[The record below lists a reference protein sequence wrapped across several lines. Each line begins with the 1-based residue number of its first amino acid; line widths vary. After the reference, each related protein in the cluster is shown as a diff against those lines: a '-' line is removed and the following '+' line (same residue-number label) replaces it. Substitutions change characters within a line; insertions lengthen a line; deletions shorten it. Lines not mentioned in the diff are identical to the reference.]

1 LNLKRENPLC
11 CGQTVGMKIV
21 VLHQSRTGNTKKAAE
36 LIGGAVQSSG
46 AEVTVR
52 PISNIDYK
60 ELADADLIF
69 VGTWVDGLILLG
81 HRPGDSGKIKKVPKL
96 WNKKVVAF
104 MTHALNPGNAA
115 EKMTSLL
122 EEHGATVI
130 AARSL
135 NRHKLEL
142 EAPAFASEVLSLVNV

>member
-1 LNLKRENPLC
+1 MS
-11 CGQTVGMKIV
+11 MKVV

-46 AEVTVR
+46 ASVSVR
-52 PISNIDYK
+52 SVSNIDYK

-69 VGTWVDGLILLG
+69 VGTWVDGLIMFG

-96 WNKKVVAF
+96 WDKKVVAF

-115 EKMTSLL
+115 EKMASLL
-122 EEHGATVI
+122 EEHGANVL
-130 AARSL
+130 ASRSL
-135 NRHKLEL
+135 NRHHLEL
-142 EAPAFASEVLSLVNV
+142 EAPAFTNEALSLFNGVGVTA

>member
-1 LNLKRENPLC
+1 
-11 CGQTVGMKIV
+11 MKIV
-21 VLHQSRTGNTKKAAE
+21 VLHQSRTGNTKRAAE

-46 AEVTVR
+46 DEVTVR

-122 EEHGATVI
+122 EEHGATVV

>member
-1 LNLKRENPLC
+1 MS
-11 CGQTVGMKIV
+11 MKVV

-46 AEVTVR
+46 ASVSVR
-52 PISNIDYK
+52 SVSNIDYK

-69 VGTWVDGLILLG
+69 VGTWVDGLIMFG

-96 WNKKVVAF
+96 WDKKVVAF

-115 EKMTSLL
+115 EKMASLL
-122 EEHGATVI
+122 EGHGANVL
-130 AARSL
+130 ASRSL
-135 NRHKLEL
+135 SRHHLEL
-142 EAPAFASEVLSLVNV
+142 EAPAFANETLSLFNSVGVTA

>member
-1 LNLKRENPLC
+1 MS
-11 CGQTVGMKIV
+11 MKVV

-46 AEVTVR
+46 ASVSVR
-52 PISNIDYK
+52 SVSNIDYK

-69 VGTWVDGLILLG
+69 VGTWVDGLIMCG

-96 WNKKVVAF
+96 WDKKVVAF

-115 EKMTSLL
+115 EKMASLL
-122 EEHGATVI
+122 EEHGANVL
-130 AARSL
+130 ASRSL
-135 NRHKLEL
+135 NRHHLEL
-142 EAPAFASEVLSLVNV
+142 EAPAFANEALSLFNSVGVTA

>member
-1 LNLKRENPLC
+1 MS
-11 CGQTVGMKIV
+11 MKVV

-46 AEVTVR
+46 ASVSVR
-52 PISNIDYK
+52 SVSNIDYK

-69 VGTWVDGLILLG
+69 VGTWVDGLIMFG

-96 WNKKVVAF
+96 WDKKVVAF

-115 EKMTSLL
+115 EKMASLL
-122 EEHGATVI
+122 EEHGANVL
-130 AARSL
+130 ASRSL
-135 NRHKLEL
+135 NRHHLKL
-142 EAPAFASEVLSLVNV
+142 EAPAFANEALSLFNSAGVTA

>member
-1 LNLKRENPLC
+1 MS
-11 CGQTVGMKIV
+11 MKVV

-46 AEVTVR
+46 ASVSVR
-52 PISNIDYK
+52 SVSNIDYK

-69 VGTWVDGLILLG
+69 VGTWVDGLIMFG

-96 WNKKVVAF
+96 WDKKVVAF

-115 EKMTSLL
+115 EKMASLL
-122 EEHGATVI
+122 EEHGANVL
-130 AARSL
+130 ASRSL
-135 NRHKLEL
+135 NRHHLEL
-142 EAPAFASEVLSLVNV
+142 EAPAFANEALSLFNGVGVTA

>member
-1 LNLKRENPLC
+1 MS
-11 CGQTVGMKIV
+11 MKVV

-46 AEVTVR
+46 ASVSVR
-52 PISNIDYK
+52 SVSNIDYK

-69 VGTWVDGLILLG
+69 VGTWVDGLIMFG

-96 WNKKVVAF
+96 WDKKVVAY

-115 EKMTSLL
+115 EKMASLL
-122 EEHGATVI
+122 EEHGANVL
-130 AARSL
+130 ASRSL
-135 NRHKLEL
+135 NRHHLEL
-142 EAPAFASEVLSLVNV
+142 EAPAFANEALSLFNSVGVTA

>member
-1 LNLKRENPLC
+1 MN
-11 CGQTVGMKIV
+11 MKVV

-46 AEVTVR
+46 ASVSVR
-52 PISNIDYK
+52 SVSNIDYK

-69 VGTWVDGLILLG
+69 VGTWVDGLIMFG

-96 WNKKVVAF
+96 WDKKVVAF

-115 EKMTSLL
+115 EKMASLL
-122 EEHGATVI
+122 EEHGANVL
-130 AARSL
+130 ASRSL
-135 NRHKLEL
+135 NRHHLEL
-142 EAPAFASEVLSLVNV
+142 EAPAFANEALSLFNGVGVTA

>member
-1 LNLKRENPLC
+1 LKLKRENLLHD
-11 CGQTVGMKIV
+11 GQTVDMKIV
-21 VLHQSRTGNTKKAAE
+21 VLHQSRTGNTKRAAE
-36 LIGGAVQSSG
+36 LIGGAVQSAG
-46 AEVTVR
+46 AEVAVR

-60 ELADADLIF
+60 ELADADLVFI
-69 VGTWVDGLILLG
+69 GTWVDGLILLG
-81 HRPGDSGKIKKVPKL
+81 QRPGDAGKIKRVPKL

-115 EKMTSLL
+115 EKMTYLL
-122 EEHGATVI
+122 EEHGATVV

-142 EAPAFASEVLSLVNV
+142 EAPAFVNEVLSLVSV

>member
-1 LNLKRENPLC
+1 MN
-11 CGQTVGMKIV
+11 MKVV

-46 AEVTVR
+46 ASVSVR
-52 PISNIDYK
+52 SVSNIDYK

-69 VGTWVDGLILLG
+69 VGTWVDGLIMFG

-96 WNKKVVAF
+96 WDKKVVAF

-115 EKMTSLL
+115 EKMASLL
-122 EEHGATVI
+122 EEHGANVL
-130 AARSL
+130 ASRSL
-135 NRHKLEL
+135 NRHHLEL
-142 EAPAFASEVLSLVNV
+142 EAPAFANEALSLFNSAGVTA

>member
-1 LNLKRENPLC
+1 MS
-11 CGQTVGMKIV
+11 MKVV

-46 AEVTVR
+46 ASVSVR
-52 PISNIDYK
+52 SVSNIDYK

-69 VGTWVDGLILLG
+69 VGTWVDGLIMFG

-96 WNKKVVAF
+96 WDKKVVAF

-115 EKMTSLL
+115 EKMASLL
-122 EEHGATVI
+122 EEHGANVL
-130 AARSL
+130 ASRSL
-135 NRHKLEL
+135 NRHHLEL
-142 EAPAFASEVLSLVNV
+142 EAPAFANEALSLFNSVGVTA

>member
-1 LNLKRENPLC
+1 MN
-11 CGQTVGMKIV
+11 MKVV

-46 AEVTVR
+46 ASVSVR
-52 PISNIDYK
+52 SVSNIDYK

-69 VGTWVDGLILLG
+69 VGTWVDGLIMFG

-96 WNKKVVAF
+96 WDKNVIAF

-115 EKMTSLL
+115 EKMASLL
-122 EEHGATVI
+122 EEHGANVLAT
-130 AARSL
+130 RSL
-135 NRHKLEL
+135 NRHRLES
-142 EAPAFASEVLSLVNV
+142 EAPAFANEALSLFNSVGVMA

>member
-1 LNLKRENPLC
+1 MS
-11 CGQTVGMKIV
+11 MKVV

-46 AEVTVR
+46 ASVSVR
-52 PISNIDYK
+52 SVSNIDYK

-69 VGTWVDGLILLG
+69 VGTWVDGLIMFG

-96 WNKKVVAF
+96 WDKKVVAF

-115 EKMTSLL
+115 EKMASFCSNF
-122 EEHGATVI
+122 
-130 AARSL
+130 ARVSCV
-135 NRHKLEL
+135 
-142 EAPAFASEVLSLVNV
+142 FLSIRPISF

>member
-1 LNLKRENPLC
+1 MS
-11 CGQTVGMKIV
+11 MKVV

-46 AEVTVR
+46 ASVSVR
-52 PISNIDYK
+52 SVSNIDYK

-69 VGTWVDGLILLG
+69 VGTWVDGLIMFG

-96 WNKKVVAF
+96 WDKKVVAF

-115 EKMTSLL
+115 EKMASLL
-122 EEHGATVI
+122 EEHGANVL
-130 AARSL
+130 ASRSL
-135 NRHKLEL
+135 NRHHLEL
-142 EAPAFASEVLSLVNV
+142 EAPAFANEALSLFNSVGVKS

>member
-1 LNLKRENPLC
+1 
-11 CGQTVGMKIV
+11 MKVV

-46 AEVTVR
+46 ASVSVR
-52 PISNIDYK
+52 SVSNIDYK

-69 VGTWVDGLILLG
+69 VGTWVDGLIMFG

-96 WNKKVVAF
+96 WDKKVVAF

-115 EKMTSLL
+115 EKMASLL
-122 EEHGATVI
+122 EEHGANVL
-130 AARSL
+130 ASRSL
-135 NRHKLEL
+135 NRHHLEL
-142 EAPAFASEVLSLVNV
+142 EAPAFANEALTLFNSAGVTA

>member
-1 LNLKRENPLC
+1 MNMR
-11 CGQTVGMKIV
+11 VV

-46 AEVTVR
+46 ASVSVR
-52 PISNIDYK
+52 SVSNIDYK

-69 VGTWVDGLILLG
+69 VGTWVDGLIMFG

-96 WNKKVVAF
+96 WDKNVIAF

-115 EKMTSLL
+115 EKMASLL
-122 EEHGATVI
+122 EEHGANVLAT
-130 AARSL
+130 RSL
-135 NRHKLEL
+135 NRHHLES
-142 EAPAFASEVLSLVNV
+142 EAPAFANEALSLINSVGATP

>member
-1 LNLKRENPLC
+1 MS
-11 CGQTVGMKIV
+11 MKVV

-46 AEVTVR
+46 ASVSVR
-52 PISNIDYK
+52 SVSNIDYK

-69 VGTWVDGLILLG
+69 VGTWVDGLIMFG

-96 WNKKVVAF
+96 WDKKVIAF

-115 EKMTSLL
+115 EKMASLL
-122 EEHGATVI
+122 EEHGANVL
-130 AARSL
+130 ASRSL
-135 NRHKLEL
+135 NRHHLEL
-142 EAPAFASEVLSLVNV
+142 EAPAFANEALSLFNSVGVTA

>member
-1 LNLKRENPLC
+1 MS
-11 CGQTVGMKIV
+11 MKVV

-46 AEVTVR
+46 ASVSVR
-52 PISNIDYK
+52 SVSNIDYK

-69 VGTWVDGLILLG
+69 VGTWVDGLIMFG

-96 WNKKVVAF
+96 WDKKVVAF

-115 EKMTSLL
+115 EKMASLL
-122 EEHGATVI
+122 EEHGANVL
-130 AARSL
+130 ASRSL
-135 NRHKLEL
+135 NRHHLEL
-142 EAPAFASEVLSLVNV
+142 EAPAFANETLSLFNSVGVTA

>member
-1 LNLKRENPLC
+1 
-11 CGQTVGMKIV
+11 MKVV

-46 AEVTVR
+46 ASVSVR
-52 PISNIDYK
+52 SVSNIDYK

-69 VGTWVDGLILLG
+69 VGSWVDGLIMFG

-96 WNKKVVAF
+96 WDKNVIAF

-115 EKMTSLL
+115 EKMASLL
-122 EEHGATVI
+122 EEHGANVLAT
-130 AARSL
+130 RSL
-135 NRHKLEL
+135 NRHRLES
-142 EAPAFASEVLSLVNV
+142 ETPAFANEALSLFNSVGVMA

>member
-1 LNLKRENPLC
+1 
-11 CGQTVGMKIV
+11 MKIV

-46 AEVTVR
+46 VEVTVR

-60 ELADADLIF
+60 DLADADLIF

-142 EAPAFASEVLSLVNV
+142 EAPTFASEVLSLVNV

>member
-1 LNLKRENPLC
+1 MN
-11 CGQTVGMKIV
+11 MKVV

-46 AEVTVR
+46 ASVSVR
-52 PISNIDYK
+52 SVSNIDYK

-69 VGTWVDGLILLG
+69 VGTWVDGLIMFG

-96 WNKKVVAF
+96 WDKKVVAF

-115 EKMTSLL
+115 EKMASLL
-122 EEHGATVI
+122 EEHGANVL
-130 AARSL
+130 ASRSL
-135 NRHKLEL
+135 NRHHLEL
-142 EAPAFASEVLSLVNV
+142 EAPAFANDALSLFNSVGVTA

>member
-1 LNLKRENPLC
+1 MS
-11 CGQTVGMKIV
+11 MKVV

-46 AEVTVR
+46 ASVSVR
-52 PISNIDYK
+52 SVSNIDYK

-69 VGTWVDGLILLG
+69 VGTWVDGLIMFG

-96 WNKKVVAF
+96 WDKKVVAF

-115 EKMTSLL
+115 EKMASLL
-122 EEHGATVI
+122 EEHGANVL
-130 AARSL
+130 ASRSL
-135 NRHKLEL
+135 NRHHLEL
-142 EAPAFASEVLSLVNV
+142 EAPAFANETLSLFNSVGVMA

>member
-1 LNLKRENPLC
+1 
-11 CGQTVGMKIV
+11 MKIV
-21 VLHQSRTGNTKKAAE
+21 VLHQSRTGNTKRAAE

-104 MTHALNPGNAA
+104 MTHALNPGNAV
-115 EKMTSLL
+115 EKMASLL

-142 EAPAFASEVLSLVNV
+142 EAPAFASEVLSLVYV

>member
-1 LNLKRENPLC
+1 
-11 CGQTVGMKIV
+11 MKIV
-21 VLHQSRTGNTKKAAE
+21 VLHQSRTGNTKRAAE

-46 AEVTVR
+46 ASVAVR

-104 MTHALNPGNAA
+104 MTHAINPGNAA
-115 EKMTSLL
+115 EKMSSLL

-135 NRHKLEL
+135 NRHKLEF
-142 EAPAFASEVLSLVNV
+142 EAPAFANEVLSLVDA

>member
-1 LNLKRENPLC
+1 
-11 CGQTVGMKIV
+11 MKIV
-21 VLHQSRTGNTKKAAE
+21 VLHQSRTGNTKRAAE

-46 AEVTVR
+46 ASVAVR
-52 PISNIDYK
+52 PVSNIDYK

-104 MTHALNPGNAA
+104 MTHAINPGNAA
-115 EKMTSLL
+115 EKMS
-122 EEHGATVI
+122 
-130 AARSL
+130 
-135 NRHKLEL
+135 
-142 EAPAFASEVLSLVNV
+142 

>member
-1 LNLKRENPLC
+1 MN
-11 CGQTVGMKIV
+11 MKVV

-46 AEVTVR
+46 ASVSVR
-52 PISNIDYK
+52 SVSNIDYK

-69 VGTWVDGLILLG
+69 VGTWVDGLIMFG

-96 WNKKVVAF
+96 WDKKVVAF

-115 EKMTSLL
+115 EKMASLL
-122 EEHGATVI
+122 EEHGANVL
-130 AARSL
+130 ASRSL
-135 NRHKLEL
+135 NRHHLEL
-142 EAPAFASEVLSLVNV
+142 EAPAFANEALSLFNSVGVTS

>member
-1 LNLKRENPLC
+1 
-11 CGQTVGMKIV
+11 MKIV

-69 VGTWVDGLILLG
+69 VGTWVDVRAIFMWCACCMCVHVLCMCA
-81 HRPGDSGKIKKVPKL
+81 DASGVWL
-96 WNKKVVAF
+96 
-104 MTHALNPGNAA
+104 
-115 EKMTSLL
+115 
-122 EEHGATVI
+122 
-130 AARSL
+130 
-135 NRHKLEL
+135 
-142 EAPAFASEVLSLVNV
+142 AFACGGAGRACGWIVRVSHGDDGRS

>member
-1 LNLKRENPLC
+1 
-11 CGQTVGMKIV
+11 MKVV

-46 AEVTVR
+46 ASVSVR
-52 PISNIDYK
+52 SVSNIDYK

-69 VGTWVDGLILLG
+69 VGTWVDGLIMFG

-96 WNKKVVAF
+96 WDKKVIAF

-115 EKMTSLL
+115 EKMASLL
-122 EEHGATVI
+122 EEHGANVL
-130 AARSL
+130 ASRSL
-135 NRHKLEL
+135 NRHHLEL
-142 EAPAFASEVLSLVNV
+142 EAPAFANEALSLFNGVGVTA

>member
-1 LNLKRENPLC
+1 MS
-11 CGQTVGMKIV
+11 MKVV

-46 AEVTVR
+46 ASVSVR
-52 PISNIDYK
+52 SVSNIDYK

-69 VGTWVDGLILLG
+69 VGTWVDGLIMFG

-96 WNKKVVAF
+96 WDKKVVAF

-115 EKMTSLL
+115 EKMASLL
-122 EEHGATVI
+122 EEHGANVL
-130 AARSL
+130 ASRSL
-135 NRHKLEL
+135 NRHHLEL
-142 EAPAFASEVLSLVNV
+142 EAPAFANEALSLFNSVGVTS

>member
-1 LNLKRENPLC
+1 MS
-11 CGQTVGMKIV
+11 MKIV
-21 VLHQSRTGNTKKAAE
+21 VLHQSRTGNTKRAAE

-46 AEVTVR
+46 ASVAVR
-52 PISNIDYK
+52 PVSNIDYK

-104 MTHALNPGNAA
+104 MTHAINPGNAA
-115 EKMTSLL
+115 EKMSSLL

-135 NRHKLEL
+135 NRHKLEF
-142 EAPAFASEVLSLVNV
+142 EAPAFANEVLSLVDA

>member
-1 LNLKRENPLC
+1 
-11 CGQTVGMKIV
+11 MKIV

-142 EAPAFASEVLSLVNV
+142 EAPAFAGEVLSLVNV

>member
-1 LNLKRENPLC
+1 MS
-11 CGQTVGMKIV
+11 MKIV
-21 VLHQSRTGNTKKAAE
+21 VLHQSRTGNTKRAAE

-46 AEVTVR
+46 ASVAVR

-122 EEHGATVI
+122 EEHGATVV

>member
-1 LNLKRENPLC
+1 MS
-11 CGQTVGMKIV
+11 MKIV
-21 VLHQSRTGNTKKAAE
+21 VLHQSRTGNTKRAAE

-46 AEVTVR
+46 ASVAVR
-52 PISNIDYK
+52 PVSNIDYK

-104 MTHALNPGNAA
+104 MTHAINPGNAA
-115 EKMTSLL
+115 EKMSSLL

-142 EAPAFASEVLSLVNV
+142 EAPAFANEVLSLVDA